1 MSSQRSVTVVGAGIV
16 GAATAA
22 HLQRAGFQVTL
33 LDAAGIGLGCSWGN
47 AGGISPGAIVPAA
60 TPSLLSSIPRWLLDT
75 NGPLSMRW
83 RYLPR
88 ALPWLLK
95 WVAQGTQERRRH
107 NAAALASLNR
117 DPYSGYRALLT
128 PAQYADLIRVSGQ
141 LLVWRADSP
150 ADSLAKEVREQA
162 GIEMR
167 ALDAEALAELE
178 PGLSSDYRRA
188 VLFPGNG
195 FTVNPERL
203 VRTIAQNFQA
213 DGGKV
218 LRARVLDFDCGP
230 QGPRALHTDCGA
242 LHVERVVLAAG
253 AWSAQLAQKLGVT
266 VPLEAERGYHLTVA
280 GTPAKLKRPVL
291 DAEQRFM
298 ATPMDIGLR
307 IAGTVEFAG
316 VDAPPDY
323 RRADMLLGQAKRM
336 LKEFPEGAA
345 SRWMGMRPS
354 MPDSV
359 PVIDRHPFFSNVFFA
374 FGHGHLGMSG
384 APTTGRAI
392 ADLVAHRP
400 SSIDLSPFRC
410 GRFGL

>member
-1 MSSQRSVTVVGAGIV
+1 MSSQRSVTVIGAGIV
-16 GAATAA
+16 GTTVAT
-22 HLQRAGFQVTL
+22 HLQRADFQVTL
-33 LDAAGIGLGCSWGN
+33 LDSGGIGQGCSWGN

-83 RYLPR
+83 GYLPR

-107 NAAALASLNR
+107 NAAALACLNH

-128 PAQYADLIRVSGQ
+128 PAQYSDLIRVSGQ

-150 ADSLAKEVREQA
+150 ADNLAREVREQA

-167 ALDAEALAELE
+167 ALDAETLAELE
-178 PGLSSDYRRA
+178 PGLSSDYRRG

-213 DGGKV
+213 DGGQV
-218 LRARVLDFDCGP
+218 VCARVIDFDCGP
-230 QGPRALHTDCGA
+230 QGPRALHTDRGT
-242 LHVERVVLAAG
+242 LPVERVVLAAG
-253 AWSAQLAQKLGVT
+253 AWSAQLAKKLGVT
-266 VPLEAERGYHLTVA
+266 VPMEAERGYHLTVEGA
-280 GTPAKLKRPVL
+280 SARLERPVL

-298 ATPMDIGLR
+298 VTPMDIGLR

-316 VDAPPDY
+316 LNAPPDY
-323 RRADMLLGQAKRM
+323 RRADLLLGQARRM

-354 MPDSV
+354 MPDSI
-359 PVIDRHPFFSNVFFA
+359 PVIDRHADFPNVFFA
-374 FGHGHLGMSG
+374 FGHGHLGLSG
-384 APTTGRAI
+384 APTTGRVI
-392 ADLVAHRP
+392 TDLVAHRR
-400 SSIDLSPFRC
+400 SSIDLSPFRY
-410 GRFGL
+410 GRFGR